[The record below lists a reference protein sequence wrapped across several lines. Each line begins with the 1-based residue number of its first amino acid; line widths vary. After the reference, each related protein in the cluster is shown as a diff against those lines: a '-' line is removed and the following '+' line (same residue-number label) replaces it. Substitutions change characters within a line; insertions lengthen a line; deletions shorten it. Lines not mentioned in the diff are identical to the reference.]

1 MLVKDPTT
9 DAERKAVAE
18 DFVKQFKL
26 KLPVLMDTIDDKM
39 EKNYSGWPDRIYV
52 LDSKGKLAYKGGP
65 GPRGFK
71 PEDVPA
77 ILDGL
82 LNKSR

>member
-1 MLVKDPTT
+1 
-9 DAERKAVAE
+9 
-18 DFVKQFKL
+18 
-26 KLPVLMDTIDDKM
+26 MDTIDDKM